1 MTVPALSTCGF
12 FWQYVPMPMTQE
24 HKEALARGRRE
35 ARAIKA
41 YLNALESRK
50 PGRPISKES
59 LQKRLEKVNEKLDAV
74 DNPLE
79 TVDLIQSKLDI
90 ETALSKVENTQDMA
104 TLEAGFIEN
113 AASYSERKGVSYTA
127 WREFGVPA
135 KVLREVGI
143 KETRRR

>member
-1 MTVPALSTCGF
+1 MSN
-12 FWQYVPMPMTQE
+12 E
-24 HKEALARGRRE
+24 HKAALARGRKE

-41 YLNALESRK
+41 YLKALESRK
-50 PGRPISKES
+50 PGRPVSKDS
-59 LQKRLEKVNEKLDAV
+59 LSKRLEKVNEKLEAT

-90 ETALSKVENTQDMA
+90 EKALGDLENAQDMEM
-104 TLEAGFIEN
+104 LQSWFVDHV
-113 AASYSERKGVSYTA
+113 ASYSERKGVSYTA

-135 KVLREVGI
+135 SVLREAGI

>member
-1 MTVPALSTCGF
+1 MSE
-12 FWQYVPMPMTQE
+12 E

-41 YLNALESRK
+41 YLKALESRR
-50 PGRPISKES
+50 PGRPVSKES
-59 LQKRLEKVNEKLDAV
+59 LQRRLEKVNQKLDST

-79 TVDLIQSKLDI
+79 SVDLIQSKLDI
-90 ETALSKVENTQDMA
+90 EKSMAEVENAQDMES
-104 TLEAGFIEN
+104 LEKGFVDN

-135 KVLREVGI
+135 KVLREAGI

>member
-1 MTVPALSTCGF
+1 MSE
-12 FWQYVPMPMTQE
+12 E

-41 YLNALESRK
+41 YLKALESRR
-50 PGRPISKES
+50 PGRPVSKES
-59 LQKRLEKVNEKLDAV
+59 LQKRLDKINEKLGAA

-79 TVDLIQSKLDI
+79 TVDLIQSKLDL
-90 ETALSKVENTQDMA
+90 EKSLAEVENAQDMES
-104 TLEAGFIEN
+104 LEAGFVEN

-135 KVLREVGI
+135 KVLRTAGI

>member
-1 MTVPALSTCGF
+1 MSD
-12 FWQYVPMPMTQE
+12 E
-24 HKEALARGRRE
+24 HKEALAQGRKE

-41 YLNALESRK
+41 YLSALNSRK
-50 PGRPISKES
+50 PGRPVSKES
-59 LQKRLEKVNEKLDAV
+59 LHTRLEKVSEKLAAA

-90 ETALSKVENTQDMA
+90 ERTLSELENAQDVDS
-104 TLEAGFIEN
+104 LEAGFIEN
-113 AASYSERKGVSYTA
+113 VAPYSQRKGVSYTA

-135 KVLREVGI
+135 TVLRKAGI

>member
-1 MTVPALSTCGF
+1 
-12 FWQYVPMPMTQE
+12 MTQE
-24 HKEALARGRRE
+24 HKEALAQGRRE

-41 YLNALESRK
+41 YLNALESRR
-50 PGRPISKES
+50 PGRPVSKES
-59 LQKRLEKVNEKLDAV
+59 LKKRLEKVDEKLEAA

-90 ETALSKVENTQDMA
+90 EKALSEVENTQDMA
-104 TLEAGFIEN
+104 TLEAGFVEN
-113 AASYSERKGVSYTA
+113 AASYSERKGVTYTA

-135 KVLREVGI
+135 KVLREAGI